1 MSVFRPAE
9 QKTMGRASRGYAL
22 LYHAYELQRSWLNS
36 ASAFASI
43 GVEMLNNP
51 ANPVNYVGPMGYMNI
66 GPMAASALEV
76 FAHATATYGKPA
88 WGIEAVE
95 VTKRQDAELWR
106 SLKKNP

>member
-43 GVEMLNNP
+43 GVEMLNNQG
-51 ANPVNYVGPMGYMNI
+51 A
-66 GPMAASALEV
+66 
-76 FAHATATYGKPA
+76 
-88 WGIEAVE
+88 
-95 VTKRQDAELWR
+95 
-106 SLKKNP
+106 